1 MKSRDNEQDSSSANE
16 IAVLALVFLAE
27 DNERLG
33 RFLALSGLDPRTI
46 REAARDPA
54 FLVGV
59 LDHLMGDE
67 KLLVAFAAGNNL
79 KPQQIA
85 DARAVLAGPTLN

>member
-1 MKSRDNEQDSSSANE
+1 MKTRDNMQNASSANE

-27 DNERLG
+27 DNDRLG
-33 RFLALSGLDPRTI
+33 HFLALSGLDPRTI
-46 REAARDPA
+46 REAARDPG

-67 KLLVAFAAGNNL
+67 KLLVAFAAVNDL
-79 KPQQIA
+79 RPQQIT
-85 DARAVLAGPTLN
+85 DARTALAGPLLN

>member
-1 MKSRDNEQDSSSANE
+1 MQNTSSANE
-16 IAVLALVFLAE
+16 IGVLALVFLAE

-46 REAARDPA
+46 REAARDPG

-59 LDHLMGDE
+59 LDHLMADE
-67 KLLVAFAAGNNL
+67 KLLLAFAAGNEL
-79 KPQQIA
+79 QPQEIA

>member
-1 MKSRDNEQDSSSANE
+1 MKTQDNGKDASSANE
-16 IAVLALVFLAE
+16 IAVQALVFMAE

-46 REAARDPA
+46 REAARDPG

-67 KLLVAFAAGNNL
+67 QLLVAFAAGSGL
-79 KPQQIA
+79 RPQDIA
-85 DARAVLAGPTLN
+85 HARAALAGPTLN

>member
-1 MKSRDNEQDSSSANE
+1 MKSRDNKQDASSANE

-27 DNERLG
+27 DNDRLG
-33 RFLALSGLDPRTI
+33 HFLALSGLDPRTI
-46 REAARDPA
+46 REAARDPG

-67 KLLVAFAAGNNL
+67 KLLVAFAAGNDL
-79 KPQQIA
+79 RPQQIT
-85 DARAVLAGPTLN
+85 DARAALAGPLLN